1 MFLEYWMITTL
12 FIFFGCGMY
21 SLYKS
26 GHTDGYLKGGIDGHL
41 ITIIELREMMLENNS
56 VKKEINVINNDS
68 DQNNN

>member
-1 MFLEYWMITTL
+1 
-12 FIFFGCGMY
+12 MY

-26 GHTDGYLKGGIDGHL
+26 GHTDGYFKGGIDGHL